1 MFDIFGRKKIKELK
15 GDIKTLY
22 TLYENLER
30 SINEN
35 RVFDSFMT
43 NKFEFDCFRVTRMVE
58 PEFEEISVKSVLG
71 MVLEKMGLKIGY
83 TPSRKEL
90 VREIPSE
97 FKLVKRG

>member
-1 MFDIFGRKKIKELK
+1 
-15 GDIKTLY
+15 
-22 TLYENLER
+22 
-30 SINEN
+30 
-35 RVFDSFMT
+35 
-43 NKFEFDCFRVTRMVE
+43 MVE